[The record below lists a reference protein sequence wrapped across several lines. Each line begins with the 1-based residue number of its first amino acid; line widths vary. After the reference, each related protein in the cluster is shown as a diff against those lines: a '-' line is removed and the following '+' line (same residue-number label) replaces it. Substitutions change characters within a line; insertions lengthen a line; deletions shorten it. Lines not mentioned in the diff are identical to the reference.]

1 MQRNKANSIVLA
13 GIVVL
18 LILYQFVCLPNLKK
32 IREIT
37 KTYQQKQNDLK
48 TLNEMISQYK
58 EKTKKENPIFAPPE
72 FNLYLFISRLIET
85 TDLKSR
91 ISRITPVSEN
101 ILFNTKEQHI
111 SLTIEEIELTKLLEF
126 LEEIEKKDFLRYGYI
141 QISRNPQKPFVV
153 KAEVEIVC
161 YKGQV

>member
-111 SLTIEEIELTKLLEF
+111 SLTIEEIELAKLLEF
-126 LEEIEKKDFLRYGYI
+126 LEEIEKKDFLRYGY
-141 QISRNPQKPFVV
+141 
-153 KAEVEIVC
+153 
-161 YKGQV
+161 